1 MPKKAVIQIVAAV
14 VSPCILPLLLAIKND
29 AGPKKADADD
39 DTLNDP
45 GDLRLRIL
53 RDRQHRTSP
62 IKAAYVTPPCE
73 PCAASSCLDSVPSQR
88 READEVGGD
97 GDRPYKRPAG
107 APQRSPCAD
116 KRGPRAGDEQMPKDS
131 D

>member
-1 MPKKAVIQIVAAV
+1 MMATTAVRQAPRAHRMPKKAVIQIVAAV

-53 RDRQHRTSP
+53 RDR
-62 IKAAYVTPPCE
+62 
-73 PCAASSCLDSVPSQR
+73 
-88 READEVGGD
+88 
-97 GDRPYKRPAG
+97 
-107 APQRSPCAD
+107 
-116 KRGPRAGDEQMPKDS
+116 
-131 D
+131 